1 MRNSPLRTVTLAVI
15 IGVTFTSM
23 IAAPA
28 HVTVRYKISVSYV
41 AQDGASAKHWTLH
54 CNPTGGTHKSAK
66 KACTALLKV
75 KDPFKSSDPNMMCT
89 EQYGGPESADV
100 RGIWN
105 GKKIRANFS
114 KINGCEIAR
123 WQKVQALL
131 INK

>member
-15 IGVTFTSM
+15 TGVTLTSM

-28 HVTVRYKISVSYV
+28 HTTVRYKINVSYV

-54 CNPTGGTHKSAK
+54 CNPAGGTHKSAK
-66 KACTALLKV
+66 KACAALLKV
-75 KDPFKSSDPNMMCT
+75 KNPFKSSDPDLMCT
-89 EQYGGPESADV
+89 QQYGGPESADV
-100 RGIWN
+100 RGIWK
-105 GKKIRANFS
+105 GKKIRTNFS